1 MGRYLQHIKT
11 HPDLSLANL
20 AYSTTARRMQS
31 TLRKV
36 FVAKSLNELEEKL
49 EATVR
54 DTTAPP
60 PKKAGPTSV
69 IFAFTGQGSQYAG
82 MGHQLWQHSQEF
94 RCLIKSYQEIVL
106 SLGLPSFVDLVEQE
120 NLDLSSVSTVPIQL
134 AIVAIEIAIASL
146 WVSWGIQ
153 PSMVIGHSLGEYA
166 ALCVAGVLTVGDTFA
181 LVGRRAQMLAESIPE
196 NQAAMLAIG
205 KSVEEVK
212 AILCS
217 SAPACEIACLNAPQS
232 TVVSGSLA
240 DLEQLQETLRANGT
254 RTTLLRVPYAFHSAQ
269 LEPILDSFESAA
281 GGVNYSPPTIPVAS
295 TLLGRVVHPGE
306 GNVFSPSYFTRQAR
320 EPVNFVG
327 ALEASQE
334 ATIVRPGTI
343 FIEVGPEPVCLGLV
357 RANLAAT
364 IKDLQLLPTLRSGD
378 DNWGTIANSLGALY
392 AAGQTVN
399 WTEHHRDF
407 IGCLSLLDLPTYC
420 FDEKEFWEPYPD
432 PETAIT
438 SIPESKPAI
447 TPILKDF
454 PTTTLQR
461 VEKEIVNQDSIS
473 VTFQSHTAEPHL
485 LAAIQAHA
493 VAGVK
498 ICSSSI
504 FSDMALSA
512 ARYACERLHP
522 GSSDAVITIRALD
535 IRHAVVVMDP
545 NPSQIIEVEA
555 KHAKGASNVQVYFRT
570 KTDDSLLEEIGICE
584 IEYTRAN
591 ADLSWKNDLSRRKL
605 LIDSRIEALQ
615 LASQS
620 NKAHRMLRPV
630 IYQLFSGLVEY
641 GKGFQGLDEL
651 VMDEKFRDAV
661 GKVQLPTLP
670 DQGSFLYS
678 PYLLDAVVHLVG
690 FLANCGLKYPAEIA
704 FLSTGF
710 DAWHLLKPL
719 SSTATYTSYAYLE
732 ESSDGAL
739 LVGDVYVLEGAEL
752 VSVLSGLRFQKMKK
766 TVLSRILLS
775 AAPTATRKNTRFASQ
790 SVPDPDDGLISGMTT
805 GPSTS
810 RVTSPPTSG
819 VSTPGTSVDEG
830 PALFET
836 LLKIVSE
843 EAGVDLSELQPD
855 TSLND
860 LGVDSLMTITIIASL
875 RNETGLELSGSFFLD
890 NSTVAEVGKALGV
903 DDRSTT
909 PESPKTPETKA
920 VEFDSPPVASV
931 DVPAQPITQ
940 TEPADHPDLPAA
952 RALLLQGSAP
962 IADMLPLFALPD
974 GTGSVSAY
982 VQLPPLSAS
991 RRLYGLESPFVR
1003 QDATSLTESSVE
1015 ALAAS
1020 FVKSIREIQPK
1031 GPYLLAGC
1039 STGATYAFEVARI
1052 LLESGQVVE
1061 ELVLGGPAPVSASY
1075 ELKSMT
1081 IGVQQADQSGL
1092 LGTSLRGG
1100 PQAVQQKSH
1109 LAASLQLLTKYEVKS
1124 VCDGKSPNHVTLV
1137 VPIKGLNSRTS
1148 EASIKE
1154 SEFLSWVNA
1163 NWTHTEG
1170 LGWSQLFQ
1178 GAEVRELDSDYFSM
1192 MRYPQ
1197 VSDHFLTHHCT
1208 TNCHSI
1214 V

>member
-11 HPDLSLANL
+11 HPDLGLADL
-20 AYSTTARRMQS
+20 AYSTTARRMHS

-36 FVAKSLNELEEKL
+36 FVVRSLNELEEKL
-49 EATVR
+49 EATVK

-60 PKKAGPTSV
+60 PKKAASSSV
-69 IFAFTGQGSQYAG
+69 VFAFTGQGSQYAG
-82 MGHQLWQHSQEF
+82 MGRQMWQNSQEF
-94 RCLIKSYQEIVL
+94 RRLITSYQEIVT
-106 SLGLPSFVDLVEQE
+106 SLGLPSFVDLITQE
-120 NLDLSSVSTVPIQL
+120 SLDLSSVSTVPIQL
-134 AIVAIEIAIASL
+134 AIVALEIAIAHL
-146 WVSWGIQ
+146 WMSWSIQ

-166 ALCVAGVLTVGDTFA
+166 ALCIAGVLTVSDAFA
-181 LVGRRAQMLAESIPE
+181 LVVRRAQMLAESIPE

-205 KSVEEVK
+205 KSAEEVK
-212 AILCS
+212 VILSS
-217 SAPACEIACLNAPQS
+217 SAPGCEIACLNAPQS

-240 DLEQLQETLRANGT
+240 DLEQLQEALRGNGM

-281 GGVNYSPPTIPVAS
+281 GGVNYSSPAIPVAS
-295 TLLGRVVHPGE
+295 TLLGRVVHSRE
-306 GNVFSPSYFTRQAR
+306 DNVFSPAYFRRQAR
-320 EPVNFVG
+320 EPVNFVA

-334 ATIVRPGTI
+334 ATIIGPGTI

-357 RANLAAT
+357 RANLT
-364 IKDLQLLPTLRSGD
+364 TTMKDLQLLPTLRSGE

-392 AAGQTVN
+392 VAGQTIN
-399 WTEHHRDF
+399 WTQHHRDF

-432 PETAIT
+432 PEAATT
-438 SIPESKPAI
+438 SLPEGKPAI
-447 TPILKDF
+447 SPTLKDF

-461 VEKEIVNQDSIS
+461 VEREILNQDSIS

-504 FSDMALSA
+504 FGDMALSA
-512 ARYACERLHP
+512 ARFACERLQP
-522 GSSDAVITIRALD
+522 GSSDAVTTIRALD

-555 KHAKGASNVQVYFRT
+555 KYTKGGPTVQVYFRT
-570 KTDDSLLEEIGICE
+570 KTDESPLEEIGICE
-584 IEYTRAN
+584 IDYTRTD
-591 ADLSWKNDLSRRKL
+591 ADVSWKNDLSRRKL

-615 LASQS
+615 FASQS
-620 NKAHRMLRPV
+620 GKAHRMLRPV

-670 DQGSFLYS
+670 DQGNFFYS
-678 PYLLDAVVHLVG
+678 PYLLDAIVHLVG

-719 SSTATYTSYAYLE
+719 SPTATYTSYAYLE
-732 ESSDGAL
+732 ESADGSL

-790 SVPDPDDGLISGMTT
+790 ALSDPDDGLTSGMTT

-830 PALFET
+830 PALFDT

-843 EAGVDLSELQPD
+843 KAGVDLSELQPD

-890 NSTVAEVGKALGV
+890 NSTVAEVEKALGA
-903 DDRSTT
+903 DDRART

-920 VEFDSPPVASV
+920 VEFDSPTVAPV
-931 DVPAQPITQ
+931 DVPAQSIAQ
-940 TEPADHPDLPAA
+940 TEPIDHPDLRAA

-962 IADMLPLFALPD
+962 ITEKLPLFALPD

-982 VQLPPLSAS
+982 VQLPPLGAS

-1003 QDATSLTESSVE
+1003 QDATPLTKLSVE
-1015 ALAAS
+1015 TLDAC
-1020 FVKSIREIQPK
+1020 FVKAIREIQPE
-1031 GPYLLAGC
+1031 GPYLLVGC
-1039 STGATYAFEVARI
+1039 STGATYAFEVTRI

-1061 ELVLGGPAPVSASY
+1061 ELVLGGPAPVPASD
-1075 ELKSMT
+1075 ELKSMA
-1081 IGVQQADQSGL
+1081 IGVLQVDQSGL
-1092 LGTSLRGG
+1092 LGNSLRGG
-1100 PQAVQQKSH
+1100 SQAVQQKSH
-1109 LAASLQLLTKYEVKS
+1109 LAASLQLFAKYEVK
-1124 VCDGKSPNHVTLV
+1124 CFTDGKLPSHVTLV
-1137 VPIKGLNSRTS
+1137 VPTKGLNSRTS
-1148 EASIKE
+1148 EASIKGP
-1154 SEFLSWVNA
+1154 EFLSWVNA
-1163 NWTHTEG
+1163 NWTHSED
-1170 LGWSQLFQ
+1170 LGWSQFLQ
-1178 GAEVRELDSDYFSM
+1178 GAEIQELDSDYFSM

-1197 VSDHFLTHHCT
+1197 VRNLLLTRH
-1208 TNCHSI
+1208 
-1214 V
+1214 